1 MKKLFLLT
9 TLALATATAFAQ
21 TADVDQSSRTSSAA
35 TSGAT
40 AIGGGAASINSNIG
54 GSRSFSGGGAG
65 GAGGN
70 GSGGAATSAVTVNL
84 GSTSGDPSGG
94 TSAQPVANAQ
104 QVPNSQPTGT
114 LKERIETV
122 GNAGSSSFGVSFSQY
137 NCASTAGAGV
147 GFMGG
152 AFQFGVGKESDPC
165 NARANAA
172 ALFSIAQTLAPTNA
186 PLSAQLYHAAIL
198 LIGNS
203 TKDTKEALT
212 AAGVTDWAPGS
223 STTPAIVPPTPTPEG
238 NAKIVTP
245 PVATLPVSPQAQAA
259 QAIAAVVPIV
269 PAAPAAPVAVS
280 EADAEVGQPIV
291 ATGLTIEIPPE
302 PAMADDEDLKPKPKP
317 KSKYKAKLYPPILS
331 KASPIE

>member
-1 MKKLFLLT
+1 M
-9 TLALATATAFAQ
+9 
-21 TADVDQSSRTSSAA
+21 
-35 TSGAT
+35 
-40 AIGGGAASINSNIG
+40 
-54 GSRSFSGGGAG
+54 
-65 GAGGN
+65 
-70 GSGGAATSAVTVNL
+70 
-84 GSTSGDPSGG
+84 GDPSG

-104 QVPNSQPTGT
+104 QVPNQQPSGT

-122 GNAGSSSFGVSFSQY
+122 GNPGSSSYGISFSQY

-223 STTPAIVPPTPTPEG
+223 SATPAIIPPAPTPEG

-245 PVATLPVSPQAQAA
+245 PVATLPMSPQAQAA
-259 QAIAAVVPIV
+259 AAVVPIT
-269 PAAPAAPVAVS
+269 PAAPAAPIAVS
-280 EADAEVGQPIV
+280 EADAEVGQPII

-302 PAMADDEDLKPKPKP
+302 PAMADDEDVKPKPKP